1 MTQHLLNVN
10 MIACFFL
17 FFQVACTFVAALLH
31 LFFMAAFAWMLV
43 EGLLLWSKV
52 VAVNLSED
60 RHMKYYYLIGWGTK
74 ASSIRPAQFDTVRC
88 GKQLNTSLCC
98 LSASCPFLQDCRC

>member
-1 MTQHLLNVN
+1 M
-10 MIACFFL
+10 
-17 FFQVACTFVAALLH
+17 FQVACTFVAALLH

-60 RHMKYYYLIGWGTK
+60 RHMKYYYLIGWGRK
-74 ASSIRPAQFDTVRC
+74 ASLIQPVPQVSHR
-88 GKQLNTSLCC
+88 LCV
-98 LSASCPFLQDCRC
+98 

>member
-1 MTQHLLNVN
+1 M
-10 MIACFFL
+10 
-17 FFQVACTFVAALLH
+17 AALLH

-60 RHMKYYYLIGWGTK
+60 RHMKYYYLIGWGRKT
-74 ASSIRPAQFDTVRC
+74 SS
-88 GKQLNTSLCC
+88 SH
-98 LSASCPFLQDCRC
+98 LSSVTHNQ